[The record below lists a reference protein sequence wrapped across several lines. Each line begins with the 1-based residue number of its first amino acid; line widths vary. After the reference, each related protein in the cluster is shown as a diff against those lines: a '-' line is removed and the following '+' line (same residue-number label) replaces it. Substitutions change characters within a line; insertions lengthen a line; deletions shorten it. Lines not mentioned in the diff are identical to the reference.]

1 MQFLSRHLF
10 GWKTHI
16 RETFKVFQR
25 LDCMRHVAYGVR
37 LLCAK
42 KVWQGGQRIGPVK
55 ALMIAI
61 PISNFLNARKASGTR
76 GRSHPVFLGLTGVTS
91 GEILFS

>member
-1 MQFLSRHLF
+1 
-10 GWKTHI
+10 
-16 RETFKVFQR
+16 
-25 LDCMRHVAYGVR
+25 MRHVAYGVR

-42 KVWQGGQRIGPVK
+42 KVWQGGQRIGVGK
-55 ALMIAI
+55 GSDD
-61 PISNFLNARKASGTR
+61 SNSNIHLPQRAEASGTR